1 LTGNNWQNP
10 VDIEGQPIATK
21 PSERVVFPLRAVT
34 PGYFALLGLSLKE
47 GRDFRDSD
55 KKNAPLVAIVNQAFA
70 DRYFAATTPIGRKL
84 WTRGREE
91 APMEIV
97 AVVEN
102 GRTDD
107 LTRAAEPEIYAP
119 LWQNGAYSKH
129 LVVRSSAD
137 PRAVMSAVQGELRGV
152 DPTVSVENIQT
163 LEQIRDDSLASRSF
177 AMQLLAGFS
186 VIASVLTLVGIYGV
200 LALSVAARRRELAI
214 RAAVGAERSDIRNL
228 VVRESLRLVCGGV
241 VAGLLAAL
249 ALAQLL
255 RTFLYGVEPSDPA
268 TLLTVAAVFATAGL
282 VATLVPVRRA
292 MSVAPLE
299 ALRDD

>member
-1 LTGNNWQNP
+1 
-10 VDIEGQPIATK
+10 
-21 PSERVVFPLRAVT
+21 
-34 PGYFALLGLSLKE
+34 
-47 GRDFRDSD
+47 
-55 KKNAPLVAIVNQAFA
+55 
-70 DRYFAATTPIGRKL
+70 
-84 WTRGREE
+84 
-91 APMEIV
+91 
-97 AVVEN
+97 
-102 GRTDD
+102 
-107 LTRAAEPEIYAP
+107 
-119 LWQNGAYSKH
+119 
-129 LVVRSSAD
+129 
-137 PRAVMSAVQGELRGV
+137 MSAVQGELRGV